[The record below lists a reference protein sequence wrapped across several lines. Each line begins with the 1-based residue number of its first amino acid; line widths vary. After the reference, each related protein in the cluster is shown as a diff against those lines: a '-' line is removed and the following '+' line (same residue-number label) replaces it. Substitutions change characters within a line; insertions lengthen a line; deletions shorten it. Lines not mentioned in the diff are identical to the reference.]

1 MVFGGFMI
9 VKEVMNE
16 NFLNV
21 SPSDIV
27 GEVVQSLYKNKK
39 SYAPVIED
47 GELVGWVTALDL
59 LTGCKHVK
67 VEEAML
73 FLDEIKTINP
83 NDELSDELISEIIEN
98 EVFAY
103 PVVENDKIIGT
114 LSSFDILKKLT
125 LK

>member
-1 MVFGGFMI
+1 MI
-9 VKEVMNE
+9 VREVMNE
-16 NFLNV
+16 NFLKV

-47 GELVGWVTALDL
+47 EEIVGWVTALDL

-67 VEEAML
+67 AEEAML

-83 NDELSDELISEIIEN
+83 NDELSDELISEMIEN
-98 EVFAY
+98 EIFAY

-125 LK
+125 FK